1 MAKKIAREAKVGE
14 ELTLDSGVTVTVR
27 PFPAGLFEKVQARAL
42 EDFPDPDPPMKE
54 IPVVD
59 GVEEV
64 EDVDAPGYLAQKEL
78 AERKRL
84 ERLGEACLDLCVSV
98 DLEAW
103 EPTIRRLERYAGP
116 FPEDP
121 DERQLE
127 FLTSYALSTADDWQN
142 VLVTAIEQTVIGS
155 PEVAERLKLFR
166 RSVERPA
173 AADADAPGAD
183 AVQRVELQPAA
194 E

>member
-1 MAKKIAREAKVGE
+1 MAKRVAREAKIGE

-42 EDFPDPDPPMKE
+42 EDFPDPEPPMKE

-59 GVEEV
+59 GDDPEYRE
-64 EDVDAPGYLAQKEL
+64 QKEL
-78 AERKRL
+78 AERKRM
-84 ERLGEACLDLCVSV
+84 ERLGEACLDLCVSA
-98 DLEAW
+98 DLEKW

-142 VLVTAIEQTVIGS
+142 VLISSINQTVIGS

-166 RSVERPA
+166 RKVEGPA
-173 AADADAPGAD
+173 AVDADASGAD
-183 AVQRVELQPAA
+183 AVQRMELQPAA

>member
-1 MAKKIAREAKVGE
+1 MAKRVAREAKIGE

-42 EDFPDPDPPMKE
+42 EDFPDPEPPMKE

-59 GVEEV
+59 GTEQV
-64 EDVDAPGYLAQKEL
+64 EDRDDPEYREQKEL
-78 AERKRL
+78 AERKRM
-84 ERLGEACLDLCVSV
+84 ERLGEACLDLCVSA
-98 DLEAW
+98 DLEKW

-142 VLVTAIEQTVIGS
+142 VLISSINQTVIGS

-166 RSVERPA
+166 RKVEGPA
-173 AADADAPGAD
+173 AVDADASGAD
-183 AVQRVELQPAA
+183 AVQRMELQPAA